1 LGWLLVA
8 FDSICGIYGALVLY
22 VWHLGF
28 VSPLYASSYS
38 AQVGAS
44 GFWCIGAQASPSHE
58 PFSPSL
64 EFSSEV
70 PSAWRGGSWLE
81 GAGLP
86 AMGA

>member
-1 LGWLLVA
+1 MA

-44 GFWCIGAQASPSHE
+44 GFGVLGLRLLPAMS